1 MNRDS
6 CPNFEKLSAHVDH
19 ELSAS
24 ELDAISN
31 HITECTYCRRSHE
44 HIVQLREDLAVLQN
58 DSLHIDIVTVI
69 QQQLE
74 TLPEQRPVRR
84 RLNYGLLS
92 YGLAASFA
100 LVVGINLG
108 NQFPVDEVKVDLT
121 FVQAAQMAPFS
132 FIPPGS
138 INLDH
143 ATCFI
148 GKRI

>member
-6 CPNFEKLSAHVDH
+6 CPDFEKLSAYVDH

-24 ELDAISN
+24 ELDVISN
-31 HITECTYCRRSHE
+31 HMADCAYCKKNHDRL
-44 HIVQLREDLAVLQN
+44 VQLHDELAILQK
-58 DSLHIDIVTVI
+58 DSLHIDIITDI
-69 QQQLE
+69 QRQLE
-74 TLPEQRPVRR
+74 ALPGLRSERSW
-84 RLNYGLLS
+84 LNYGLLS

-100 LVVGINLG
+100 LIVGINLG
-108 NQFPVDEVKVDLT
+108 NHIAVDNAKVDLT
-121 FVQAAQMAPFS
+121 FTQAAQMAPFS

>member
-6 CPNFEKLSAHVDH
+6 CPDFEKLSAHVDH
-19 ELSAS
+19 ELSAC
-24 ELDAISN
+24 ELDAISS
-31 HITECTYCRRSHE
+31 HMAECVYCKSDYNCL
-44 HIVQLREDLAVLQN
+44 VQLRDELAVLRT
-58 DSLHIDIVTVI
+58 DSLHIDIIADI
-69 QQQLE
+69 QKQLE
-74 TLPEQRPVRR
+74 TVPGQRPQRS

-108 NQFPVDEVKVDLT
+108 NHLAVDEVKVDLT
-121 FVQAAQMAPFS
+121 FTRAAQMAPFS
-132 FIPPGS
+132 FITPGS